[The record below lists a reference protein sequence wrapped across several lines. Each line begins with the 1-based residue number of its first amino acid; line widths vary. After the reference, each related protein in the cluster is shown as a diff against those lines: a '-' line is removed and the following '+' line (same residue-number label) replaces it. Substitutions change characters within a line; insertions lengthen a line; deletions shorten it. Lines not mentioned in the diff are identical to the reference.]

1 MKKVVLTIVGVALV
15 LVPAIL
21 PAQTSKPTAAYYIS
35 KEEVDTVNK
44 VPGIDRTIAVVDI
57 GSEHFAIGVIHR
69 GRVPAPPSTT
79 GATAPVGPPPNTQAC
94 GTSDANPA
102 KDLTPGLYHDKQT
115 EGYYIISGDGTLVTG
130 GHIVNGRTEPPDA
143 EVTTTLNGPSCRGPI
158 GGADVVK
165 RFVKTGDIVVIPP
178 GVPHGW
184 AEIRDHVDY
193 VSFRPSGDILTAG
206 YVHPSIKK

>member
-1 MKKVVLTIVGVALV
+1 MNRAILRIVGIGLV
-15 LVPAIL
+15 ISPAFGS
-21 PAQTSKPTAAYYIS
+21 AQSKKPNAATFIT
-35 KEEVDTVNK
+35 KEEVDAVNK
-44 VPGIDRTIAVVDI
+44 TPGIDRTLKVVDI
-57 GSEHFAIGVIHR
+57 GNEHFAVGIIHR
-69 GRVPAPPSTT
+69 GPSVAPAATPAGAAPAAPAP
-79 GATAPVGPPPNTQAC
+79 NTKPC
-94 GTSDANPA
+94 GTVEANPA
-102 KDLTPGLYHDKQT
+102 KDLTPGLTHDKQT

-130 GHIVNGRTEPPDA
+130 GHIVNGRTEPADA

-165 RFVKTGDIVVIPP
+165 RFVKTGDIVIIPP

-184 AEIRDHVDY
+184 EGIKDHVDY